1 MAKHGNRSIS
11 SKSGSADVL
20 EALGINLD
28 LDAAS
33 FGQVLSRQVSSFFAK
48 YASRYEIHHASTS

>member
-28 LDAAS
+28 WTLLVCKVFEQTGIVFS
-33 FGQVLSRQVSSFFAK
+33 QK
-48 YASRYEIHHASTS
+48 EYASSHEIHYASPS